1 MKAITH
7 TLIMFSVLL
16 ASCSEKTPD
25 VEELSQRFLQYQTQF
40 NQLADLSCSLK
51 KSLNA
56 KFHHH
61 KINNALDYP
70 DPIAAEFLK
79 LNTLLKQIEAEGITF
94 SQEGASEC
102 SLFITQWSVWFHGEG
117 SYMGYSYHPPKL
129 NEYNP
134 AIHQKDKRNT
144 KENLHFTKALAD
156 GWYVEYVNTP

>member
-1 MKAITH
+1 MKPVITFF
-7 TLIMFSVLL
+7 LACSLLL
-16 ASCSEKTPD
+16 AGCSEKRPD
-25 VEELSQRFLQYQTQF
+25 VEELSQRFFQYQTQF

-70 DPIAAEFLK
+70 APIAAEFLK

-94 SQEGASEC
+94 SQDGGSEC
-102 SLFITQWSVWFHGEG
+102 SLFITQWSVWFNGEG
-117 SYMGYSYHPPKL
+117 SYMGYSYHPSKL

-156 GWYVEYVNTP
+156 GWYIEYVNTP